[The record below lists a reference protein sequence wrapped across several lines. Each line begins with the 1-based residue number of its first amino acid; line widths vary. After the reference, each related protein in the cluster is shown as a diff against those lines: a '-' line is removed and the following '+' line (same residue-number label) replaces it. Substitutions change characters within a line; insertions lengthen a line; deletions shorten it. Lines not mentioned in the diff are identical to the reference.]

1 MEGSSSTRRR
11 TGSGLGTAMFSTRR
25 GAITTAVVAALLAA
39 VLLFAFVQSYKKG
52 SSATAVNA
60 PVFVASGYIPKGTP
74 VSVIA
79 SAQLLSRTTVP
90 ASKAVVGAITD
101 PSVIRGEVAASTIYP
116 GQQLT
121 SSDFTAT
128 NVTVASLLTGNQRA
142 IAIPVDSAHG
152 LVGIVQT
159 GDHVD
164 VLVDGASAAGGKGV
178 ATVDQNILVLAAP
191 GSGGGGGIAGGGS
204 SSSGNIILRVT
215 NAQAPALA
223 YAADNQ
229 KVWIT
234 LRPALDVGALTPS
247 QGTSH

>member
-1 MEGSSSTRRR
+1 
-11 TGSGLGTAMFSTRR
+11 MFSTRR

-39 VLLFAFVQSYKKG
+39 VLLFAFVQSYQKG
-52 SSATAVNA
+52 SSATAVNT

-74 VSVIA
+74 VSVIG

-101 PSVIRGEVAASTIYP
+101 PSVISGEVAASNIYP
-116 GQQLT
+116 GQQLAA
-121 SSDFTAT
+121 SDFTAA

-142 IAIPVDSAHG
+142 IAIPLDSAHG
-152 LVGIVQT
+152 LVGVVQT
-159 GDHVD
+159 GDRVD
-164 VLVDGASAAGGKGV
+164 VLVDGASATSTKGV
-178 ATVDQNILVLAAP
+178 VTLDQNILVLAAP
-191 GSGGGGGIAGGGS
+191 SSGGGGGIAGGG

-247 QGTSH
+247 KGTSH

>member
-1 MEGSSSTRRR
+1 M
-11 TGSGLGTAMFSTRR
+11 
-25 GAITTAVVAALLAA
+25 AA
-39 VLLFAFVQSYKKG
+39 VN
-52 SSATAVNA
+52 T
-60 PVFVASGYIPKGTP
+60 PVFVSSGYIPKGTP

-90 ASKAVVGAITD
+90 SSHVIVGAITD
-101 PSVIRGEVAASTIYP
+101 PSVIRGEVASSNIYP

-121 SSDFTAT
+121 TADFTAG
-128 NVTVASLLTGNQRA
+128 NVTVASLLSGNQRA

-152 LVGIVQT
+152 LVGTVQT

-164 VLVDGASAAGGKGV
+164 VLVDGSSAAGGKGV
-178 ATVDQNILVLAAP
+178 VTLDQNILVLAAP
-191 GSGGGGGIAGGGS
+191 GASSGGNGLTGGGGGAGN
-204 SSSGNIILRVT
+204 GNIILRVT

-234 LRPALDVGALTPS
+234 LRPALDIGSLTPS
-247 QGTSH
+247 QGGSGQ